1 MSFLQKY
8 GPWAIITGASSGIGE
23 EYAKQLAPL
32 GFNLIL
38 VARRAERL
46 ALLAKKLEADYNI
59 NCQFIECDLS
69 ADGFEITIISAT
81 KDLDVRLLINNAGM
95 NIEGDFYRG
104 GLERN
109 LQMTKLNMIAPFILS
124 YHFAKKMAENGGG
137 GIIFTG
143 SISSFKGLPY
153 LTHYAAT
160 KAYVLQL
167 AEGMNYEFK
176 DRNVDIL
183 CLCPGFTIT
192 EMTKGLKKN
201 WMTME
206 VGPVVKEALEG
217 LGKQSVVIPGFVNKA
232 MIGIEKHFLTRQA
245 TTNLNGN
252 LMKKMLP
259 GARKKK

>member
-69 ADGFEITIISAT
+69 ADGFENTIISAT

-124 YHFAKKMAENGGG
+124 YHFAKKMAENGGE
-137 GIIFTG
+137 
-143 SISSFKGLPY
+143 SFLLVQYP
-153 LTHYAAT
+153 
-160 KAYVLQL
+160 VL
-167 AEGMNYEFK
+167 
-176 DRNVDIL
+176 RV
-183 CLCPGFTIT
+183 CHT
-192 EMTKGLKKN
+192 
-201 WMTME
+201 
-206 VGPVVKEALEG
+206 
-217 LGKQSVVIPGFVNKA
+217 
-232 MIGIEKHFLTRQA
+232 
-245 TTNLNGN
+245 
-252 LMKKMLP
+252 
-259 GARKKK
+259 